1 MKKFV
6 IMAMLAMAANFLSP
20 LMPSA
25 HAATADE
32 VLAQILTQ
40 NPNAAQVQ
48 QVLALKQELEQG
60 GRGAIVGRVAQT
72 ALERAGQGEY
82 AGLVNAF
89 ATGGDLRTAVQ
100 DTMRQEFTA
109 RMVAQIAPY
118 GDSLN
123 LIAQLLQN
131 SGLIPQ
137 TLIDSNSLAGMAG
150 NYPQIIQ

>member
-6 IMAMLAMAANFLSP
+6 LMAMLAMAANFLSP

-25 HAATADE
+25 HAATTDD
-32 VLAQILTQ
+32 VLAQILAQ

-48 QVLALKQELEQG
+48 QILAIKQELEQG
-60 GRGAIVGRVAQT
+60 DRRAIVSRVAQT
-72 ALERAGQGEY
+72 ALERTGQGEY

-89 ATGGDLRTAVQ
+89 AVGGDMRTAVEA
-100 DTMRQEFTA
+100 TMRQELTTRLAA
-109 RMVAQIAPY
+109 RIAPY

-137 TLIDSNSLAGMAG
+137 TLIDSNSLTGTAG